1 MDVNNIAT
9 GTAVSVRPFYHQPL
23 TDKGGCRSVQGEP
36 VTGTVSRW
44 LVPSEVALV
53 TFDTY
58 RVPECGCG
66 NPPADRAAF
75 PVRELSPA

>member
-1 MDVNNIAT
+1 MDASNITA

-44 LVPSEVALV
+44 LSPGVTLV
-53 TFDTY
+53 EFDTY
-58 RVPECGCG
+58 RVPDCDCG

-75 PVRELSPA
+75 PVQELSPA